1 MNVNS
6 TKIEE
11 VECQQVVNKED
22 LEEKGIFGGDIDDDA
37 FGREGQ
43 DHEAE
48 DKDGDAEHE
57 AVQESPDVRVGSTP
71 VRPLRV

>member
-22 LEEKGIFGGDIDDDA
+22 LEEKGILGGEIDEDA
-37 FGREGQ
+37 NSVTGQ

-48 DKDGDAEHE
+48 DQDGDGGQE
-57 AVQESPDVRVGSTP
+57 AVQ
-71 VRPLRV
+71 

>member
-6 TKIEE
+6 IKIEE

-22 LEEKGIFGGDIDDDA
+22 LEEKGIFGGEIDDDA
-37 FGREGQ
+37 NSVTGQ

-48 DKDGDAEHE
+48 DQDGDGEQE
-57 AVQESPDVRVGSTP
+57 AVQ
-71 VRPLRV
+71 

>member
-6 TKIEE
+6 IKIEE

-22 LEEKGIFGGDIDDDA
+22 LEEKGIFGGEAEEDA
-37 FGREGQ
+37 NSVTGQ

-48 DKDGDAEHE
+48 DQDGDGEQE
-57 AVQESPDVRVGSTP
+57 AVQ
-71 VRPLRV
+71 